1 MPPLYDYKA
10 LSLEGKPAKGIIE
23 AENQKAARTK
33 LKKQG
38 LMVTTITEKN
48 TKQPAGSSSLPFLG
62 GRVSGQDIAI
72 LTRQLASLIKANIPL
87 VEGLTA
93 MVDQTENEKLKVIL
107 SQVRQDVNE
116 GSSFARALGS
126 HPKTFDNIFVNMVEA
141 GESSGTLGLVLMR
154 LADLKEAQARL
165 RGKIVSGMTYPVL
178 MMGVALILML
188 GVFTFVIPQ
197 MQKIFVSM
205 NKKMPPITV
214 ALIDISD
221 FIVSYWYLIAVGAAL
236 AIWLFRKYTRS
247 ASGHPKWD
255 ATKLRM
261 PIVGPLIR
269 LIAVTRF
276 SNTLGTLL
284 SSNVPILSA
293 MNIAKNLVGNIPIER
308 AITDARENIT
318 EGQSIAD
325 PLRKSGQFP
334 PMMIHMIAIGEKTGE
349 LPSML
354 KNIAETYEEQVNNK
368 IDAMTSLL
376 EPIMIIGMGGA
387 VAIIV
392 IAVFLPLLDI
402 SNINQH

>member
-10 LSLEGKPAKGIIE
+10 LSSEGKNAKGIVE

-38 LMVTTITEKN
+38 LMVTTIVEKN
-48 TKQPAGSSSLPFLG
+48 TSQPSSSSSLPFFG
-62 GRVSGQDIAI
+62 GRISGQDIAMF
-72 LTRQLASLIKANIPL
+72 TRQLASLIKANIQL
-87 VEGLTA
+87 IEALTA
-93 MVDQTENEKLKVIL
+93 MVDQVENERLKVTI

-116 GSSFARALGS
+116 GSSFARALSS
-126 HPKTFDNIFVNMVEA
+126 HPKAFDSIFINMVEA
-141 GESSGTLGLVLMR
+141 GESSGTLGLVLLR
-154 LADLKEAQARL
+154 LADLKEAQMRL
-165 RGKIVSGMTYPVL
+165 RSKIIGGMTYPAL
-178 MMGVALILML
+178 MMGVAFILML
-188 GVFTFVIPQ
+188 GIFTFVIPQ
-197 MQKIFVSM
+197 MEKIFTSM

-214 ALIDISD
+214 VMIGISE
-221 FIVSYWYLIAVGAAL
+221 FIVNYWYLLAAGAGL
-236 AIWLFRKYTRS
+236 LLWLFLKYIRS
-247 ASGHPKWD
+247 ENGHPKWD
-255 ATKLRM
+255 ALKLKM
-261 PIVGPLIR
+261 PIVGGLIR

-276 SNTLGTLL
+276 SNTFGTLL

-293 MNIAKNLVGNIPIER
+293 MNIAKNLVGNIPIEQ
-308 AITDARENIT
+308 AITNARENIT

-354 KNIAETYEEQVNNK
+354 KNIADTYEDQVNTK

-376 EPIMIIGMGGA
+376 EPLMIIVMGGA
-387 VAIIV
+387 VAVIV
-392 IAVFLPLLDI
+392 LAVFVPLLDI